1 MLPEFLLADNE
12 RETPD
17 MFYVV
22 HTSEPKFIAQ
32 FDSED
37 FQKRLS
43 VTWIDQKPSPDEV
56 MKLMRRA
63 EEFFESNFPDIEEDL

>member
-22 HTSEPKFIAQ
+22 HTSEPRFIAQ
-32 FDSED
+32 FDSEN

-56 MKLMRRA
+56 IKLMRRA
-63 EEFFESNFPDIEEDL
+63 EEFFESNFPDDEGEF

>member
-22 HTSEPKFIAQ
+22 HTSVPKFIAQ
-32 FDSED
+32 FDSEN
-37 FQKRLS
+37 FRKRLS
-43 VTWIDQKPSPDEV
+43 VTWIDEKPSPDEQ
-56 MKLMRRA
+56 MKLMKRA
-63 EEFFESNFPDIEEDL
+63 EEFFESNFPEEKEDY